1 MSVTLK
7 MGLPIAVTS
16 NSHSSCAEAAGAE
29 LVPSWVWDVL
39 VFCRLGYSC
48 SQIQPLSQ
56 VSHAPCALQLGS
68 SNFGWTTQYTQVRE
82 TWEFLLSQSV
92 LLFLGWTG
100 SISERFAP
108 NPNGRHQPQR
118 LAGWD
123 DTHFSAGNPGAGLPI
138 GIFKKLSNS
147 YYASAQKPMQLCGLE
162 HLDHL
167 KLLQKSR
174 MLL

>member
-1 MSVTLK
+1 
-7 MGLPIAVTS
+7 MGHAGFLQAGILLLTNPALEPGFTCSLCSAVGCIKLWLD
-16 NSHSSCAEAAGAE
+16 HSG
-29 LVPSWVWDVL
+29 P
-39 VFCRLGYSC
+39 
-48 SQIQPLSQ
+48 
-56 VSHAPCALQLGS
+56 
-68 SNFGWTTQYTQVRE
+68 QVRE